1 MMFHTCF
8 NINTELFRAMMDFDD
23 VIRCGPSFRR
33 MEVFLRIYLLNN
45 SEGFH
50 EFMATTKNQPVIYIY
65 IYTYIYNTYLFYI
78 HTYMYIYIYPRL
90 GPDWSTQH
98 SRPLLPSGN
107 ILKASLEMWNH
118 RWVTESC
125 EWFSLIND
133 VHPATCSKVL
143 LFIHCLLTKG

>member
-65 IYTYIYNTYLFYI
+65 IYIYTHIYIYNTYLFYI

-90 GPDWSTQH
+90 GPD
-98 SRPLLPSGN
+98 
-107 ILKASLEMWNH
+107 
-118 RWVTESC
+118 
-125 EWFSLIND
+125 
-133 VHPATCSKVL
+133 
-143 LFIHCLLTKG
+143 

>member
-65 IYTYIYNTYLFYI
+65 IYTHIYIIHIYSIYI
-78 HTYMYIYIYPRL
+78 HMYIYIL
-90 GPDWSTQH
+90 VWDLIEALSTQGLCCLPATF
-98 SRPLLPSGN
+98 SRP
-107 ILKASLEMWNH
+107 A
-118 RWVTESC
+118 
-125 EWFSLIND
+125 
-133 VHPATCSKVL
+133 
-143 LFIHCLLTKG
+143 